1 MRLNGSNLL
10 EDTVTDITI
19 RKKNEVYVTVKT
31 EPHISQELSDLFTF
45 DVPGAKFMPQY
56 RSKYW
61 DGKIRLF
68 SPATGEVY
76 VGLVDKIVNWA
87 RKSEYSLEFENNKHY
102 GTPFEENEII
112 SREGV
117 KEYMTRISKYKPRNY
132 QIDAVYD
139 ALRYNRK
146 LLISPTASGKS
157 LMIYAVVRYFTEK
170 NKKVLLVVPTTSLVE
185 QMFKDFEDYGW
196 DAEKYCHK
204 IYSGKEKTNEFPVTI
219 TTWQSIYKLKKPF
232 FKDFE
237 VAIGDEAHLFKS
249 KSLVSIMTKMND
261 AKYRYGFTGT
271 LDGSQTHK
279 WVLEGLFGPSYKVT
293 QTKELIDKGHLS
305 KLQIHVLLLKH
316 KSQKFETYEDELQ
329 YIIGHLKRN
338 NFIKNLVLDLKGNT
352 LVLFSRVEA
361 HGEPLYN
368 LINNSI
374 SGNRKVFFVHGG
386 VGAEER
392 ELIREITEKEKNAII
407 VASYGTF
414 STGINIKNLHNVIFA
429 SPSKSRIRNL
439 QSIGRVLR
447 KGDNKT
453 QAVLYDIAD
462 DITYSSRKNYT
473 LNHLIERIKIYNHEK
488 FNYEI
493 VQIDLK
499 ENG

>member
-1 MRLNGSNLL
+1 M
-10 EDTVTDITI
+10 TDII
-19 RKKNEVYVTVKT
+19 IKKKNEVYITVKA
-31 EPHISQELSDLFTF
+31 EPAICQELSDLFTF

-56 RSKYW
+56 RNKHW

-76 VGLVDKIVNWA
+76 VGLVDKIASWA
-87 RKSEYSLEFENNKHY
+87 KKSEYSLEFEDNEFY
-102 GTPFEENEII
+102 GSPFEENEMI

-117 KEYMTRISKYKPRNY
+117 REYMTKISKYKPRDY
-132 QIDAVYD
+132 QVDAVYD

-157 LMIYAVVRYFTEK
+157 LMIYSVVRYFAEK

-185 QMFKDFEDYGW
+185 QMYKDFKDYGW
-196 DAEKYCHK
+196 NAKKYCHR
-204 IYSGKEKTNEFPVTI
+204 IYSGREKTNENPVTI

-232 FKDFE
+232 FQDFE

-305 KLQIHVLLLKH
+305 KLQIRVLILKH
-316 KSQKFETYEDELQ
+316 NDQKFETYEDELQ
-329 YIIGHLKRN
+329 YIIGHPKRN
-338 NFIKNLVLDLKGNT
+338 RFIRNLALDLRGNT
-352 LVLFSRVEA
+352 LVLFSRVA
-361 HGEPLYN
+361 THGQILFDS
-368 LINNSI
+368 INNSVQN
-374 SGNRKVFFVHGG
+374 GRKVFYVHGG
-386 VGAEER
+386 VEAQER
-392 ELIREITEKEKNAII
+392 EEVRTITENESNAII

-447 KGDNKT
+447 KGDKKSK
-453 QAVLYDIAD
+453 AVLYDIAD
-462 DITYSSRKNYT
+462 DISFKSRKNYT
-473 LNHLIERIKIYNHEK
+473 LNHLVERIKIYNEEK

-493 VQIDLK
+493 IQINLRN
-499 ENG
+499 NG

>member
-1 MRLNGSNLL
+1 MLL
-10 EDTVTDITI
+10 SGRSLFEDTVTDII
-19 RKKNEVYVTVKT
+19 IKKKNEVYVTVKA
-31 EPHISQELSDLFTF
+31 EPHINQELSDLFTF

-61 DGKIRLF
+61 DGKIRLY
-68 SPATGEVY
+68 SPATGEIY
-76 VGLVDKIVNWA
+76 GGLVDKIVSWA
-87 RKSEYSLEFENNKHY
+87 KKSEYSLEFENNQFY
-102 GTPFEENEII
+102 GAPFEENEII

-117 KEYMTRISKYKPRNY
+117 KEYMTRISKYKPRKY

-157 LMIYAVVRYFTEK
+157 LMIYAVVRYYAEK
-170 NKKVLLVVPTTSLVE
+170 NKKILLVVPTTSLVE
-185 QMFKDFEDYGW
+185 QMYKDFKDYGW
-196 DAEKYCHK
+196 DAQNYCHR
-204 IYSGKEKTNEFPVTI
+204 IYAGKEKTNENPVTI
-219 TTWQSIYKLKKPF
+219 TTWQSIYKLKRPF

-237 VAIGDEAHLFKS
+237 VVIGDEAHLFKS
-249 KSLVSIMTKMND
+249 KSLISIMTKMD
-261 AKYRYGFTGT
+261 AAKYRFGFTGT
-271 LDGSQTHK
+271 LDGTQTHK

-305 KLQIHVLLLKH
+305 KLQIHILILKH
-316 KSQKFETYEDELQ
+316 KPRKFELYEEELQ
-329 YIIGHLKRN
+329 HIITHQKRN
-338 NFIKNLVLDLKGNT
+338 NFIKNLVIDLKGNT

-361 HGEPLYN
+361 HGQPLYE

-374 SGNRKVFFVHGG
+374 KNDRKLFYVHGG
-386 VGAEER
+386 VDAEER
-392 ELIREITEKEKNAII
+392 EQVREITETERNAII

-447 KGDNKT
+447 KGDSKT

-462 DITYSSRKNYT
+462 DITHLSRRNYT
-473 LNHLIERIKIYNHEK
+473 LNHLIERIKIYNEEK

-493 VQIDLK
+493 VQIDLGEK
-499 ENG
+499 

>member
-1 MRLNGSNLL
+1 MPSSGKSLF
-10 EDTVTDITI
+10 EVTVTDII
-19 RKKNEVYVTVKT
+19 IKKKNEVYVTVKA
-31 EPHISQELSDLFTF
+31 EPHINQELSDLFTF

-61 DGKIRLF
+61 DGKIRLY
-68 SPATGEVY
+68 SPATGEIY
-76 VGLVDKIVNWA
+76 GGLVDKIVSWA
-87 RKSEYSLEFENNKHY
+87 RKSEYSLEFENNQFY
-102 GTPFEENEII
+102 GAPFEENEII

-117 KEYMTRISKYKPRNY
+117 KDYMTRISKHKPRNY

-157 LMIYAVVRYFTEK
+157 LMIYAVVRYYAEK
-170 NKKVLLVVPTTSLVE
+170 NKKILLVVPTTSLVE
-185 QMFKDFEDYGW
+185 QMFKDFQDYGW
-196 DAEKYCHK
+196 NAENYCHR
-204 IYSGKEKTNEFPVTI
+204 IYAGKEKTNENPVTI
-219 TTWQSIYKLKKPF
+219 TTWQSIYKLKRPF

-237 VAIGDEAHLFKS
+237 VVIGDEAHLFKS
-249 KSLVSIMTKMND
+249 KSLISIMTKMD
-261 AKYRYGFTGT
+261 AAKYRFGFTGT
-271 LDGSQTHK
+271 LDGTQTHK

-305 KLQIHVLLLKH
+305 KLQIHILILKH
-316 KSQKFETYEDELQ
+316 KPRKFEVYEEELQ
-329 YIIGHLKRN
+329 HIITHQKRN

-352 LVLFSRVEA
+352 LVLFSRVET
-361 HGEPLYN
+361 HGQPLYE

-374 SGNRKVFFVHGG
+374 QNDRKVFYVHGG
-386 VGAEER
+386 VDAEER
-392 ELIREITEKEKNAII
+392 ERIREITETEKNAII

-447 KGDNKT
+447 KGDSKT

-462 DITYSSRKNYT
+462 DITHLSRRNYT
-473 LNHLIERIKIYNHEK
+473 LNHLIERIKIYNEEK

-493 VQIDLK
+493 VQIDLGEK
-499 ENG
+499 

>member
-1 MRLNGSNLL
+1 MRLSGRNSL
-10 EDTVTDITI
+10 EDMTDITI
-19 RKKNEVYVTVKT
+19 KKKNEVYVTVKA
-31 EPHISQELSDLFTF
+31 EPAICQELSDLFTF

-76 VGLVDKIVNWA
+76 GGLVDKIVNWA

-117 KEYMTRISKYKPRNY
+117 KEYMTRISKYKPRDY

-139 ALRYNRK
+139 ALKYNRK

-157 LMIYAVVRYFTEK
+157 MMIYAVVRYFVETK
-170 NKKVLLVVPTTSLVE
+170 KKVLLIVPTTSLVE
-185 QMFKDFEDYGW
+185 QMYKDFKDYGW
-196 DAEKYCHK
+196 DADQYCHR
-204 IYSGKEKTNEFPVTI
+204 IYSGKEKTNENSVTI
-219 TTWQSIYKLKKPF
+219 TTWQSVYKLKRPF
-232 FKDFE
+232 FKDFD

-249 KSLVSIMTKMND
+249 KSLVSIMTKMD
-261 AKYRYGFTGT
+261 SAKYRYGFTGT
-271 LDGSQTHK
+271 LDGSQPHK

-305 KLQIHVLLLKH
+305 KLQIRVLILKH
-316 KSQKFETYEDELQ
+316 TDQKFDTYEDELQ
-329 YIIGHLKRN
+329 YIIGHSKRN
-338 NFIKNLVLDLKGNT
+338 RFIRNLVLDLKGNS
-352 LVLFSRVEA
+352 LILFSRVA
-361 HGEPLYN
+361 THGQILFDS
-368 LINNSI
+368 INS
-374 SGNRKVFFVHGG
+374 SVQGNRKVFYVHGG
-386 VGAEER
+386 VEAQER
-392 ELIREITEKEKNAII
+392 ERIREITEQERDAII

-447 KGDNKT
+447 TGDNKKK
-453 QAVLYDIAD
+453 AVLYDIAD
-462 DITYSSRKNYT
+462 DISYKSRKNYT
-473 LNHLIERIKIYNHEK
+473 LNHLVERVKIYNEEK

-493 VQIDLK
+493 IQINLRN
-499 ENG
+499 NG

>member
-1 MRLNGSNLL
+1 MSDL
-10 EDTVTDITI
+10 VI

-31 EPHISQELSDLFTF
+31 EPYINQELSDHFTF

-61 DGKIRLF
+61 DGKIRLY
-68 SPATGEVY
+68 SSHTGEIY
-76 VGLVDKIVNWA
+76 VGLLDKVVAWA
-87 RKSEYSLEFENNKHY
+87 KNYGYSVEFEDNKFY
-102 GTPFEENEII
+102 GTPFEENKTI
-112 SREGV
+112 SYQGV
-117 KEYMTRISKYKPRNY
+117 KEYMTRIARFKPRDY

-139 ALRYNRK
+139 ALKYNRK

-157 LMIYAVVRYFTEK
+157 LMIYSVVRYFAEK
-170 NKKVLLVVPTTSLVE
+170 GKKILLVVPTTSLVE

-196 DAEKYCHK
+196 NAEEYCHK
-204 IYSGKEKTNEFPVTI
+204 IYSGREKTNEYPVTI
-219 TTWQSIYKLKKPF
+219 TTWQSIYKLPRPF

-237 VAIGDEAHLFKS
+237 VMIGDEAHLFKS
-249 KSLVSIMTKMND
+249 KSLVSIMTKMD
-261 AKYRYGFTGT
+261 SAKYRFGFTGT
-271 LDGSQTHK
+271 LDGTQTHK

-305 KLQIHVLLLKH
+305 QLQIHVLLLKH
-316 KSQKFETYEDELQ
+316 DSYQFETYEDEVQ
-329 YIIGHLKRN
+329 YIIGHEKRN

-352 LVLFSRVEA
+352 LVLFSRVST
-361 HGEPLYN
+361 HGEPLYE
-368 LINNSI
+368 LINNSVK
-374 SGNRKVFFVHGG
+374 GNRKVFYVHGG
-386 VGAEER
+386 IDAQER
-392 ELIREITEKEKNAII
+392 ERIREITEQERDAVI

-447 KGDNKT
+447 KGDKKN

-462 DITYSSRKNYT
+462 DTTYKSKKNYT
-473 LNHLIERIKIYNHEK
+473 LNHLVERIKIYNQEK

-493 VQIDLK
+493 VPVNLK
-499 ENG
+499 SK

>member
-1 MRLNGSNLL
+1 MRLSGRNLL

-102 GTPFEENEII
+102 GTPFEENAII

-117 KEYMTRISKYKPRNY
+117 KEYMTRISRHKPRKY
-132 QIDAVYD
+132 QVDAVYD
-139 ALRYNRK
+139 ALKYNRK
-146 LLISPTASGKS
+146 LLVSPTASGKS
-157 LMIYAVVRYFTEK
+157 LMIYAVVRYFVETK
-170 NKKVLLVVPTTSLVE
+170 KKVLLVVPTTSLVE

-196 DAEKYCHK
+196 NADDYCHR
-204 IYSGKEKTNEFPVTI
+204 IYSGKEKTNEYPVTI
-219 TTWQSIYKLKKPF
+219 TTWQSIYKLKRPF
-232 FKDFE
+232 FKDFD

-249 KSLVSIMTKMND
+249 KSLVSIMTKMD
-261 AKYRYGFTGT
+261 SAKYRYGFTGT

-305 KLQIHVLLLKH
+305 KLQIRVLLMKH
-316 KSQKFETYEDELQ
+316 EAQKFETYEDELQ
-329 YIIGHLKRN
+329 YIIGHPKRN
-338 NFIKNLVLDLKGNT
+338 NFIKNLVLDLKGNS
-352 LVLFSRVEA
+352 LVLFSRVA
-361 HGEPLYN
+361 THGEILYES
-368 LINNSI
+368 INS
-374 SGNRKVFFVHGG
+374 SVKGSRKVFYVHGG
-386 VGAEER
+386 VEAEER
-392 ELIREITEKEKNAII
+392 ERIREITENEKDAII

-414 STGINIKNLHNVIFA
+414 STGINIKRLHNVIFS
-429 SPSKSRIRNL
+429 SPSKSRVRNL

-447 KGDNKT
+447 KGDGKLK
-453 QAVLYDIAD
+453 AVLYDIAD
-462 DITYSSRKNYT
+462 DISYQHRKNYT
-473 LNHLIERIKIYNHEK
+473 LNHLIERIKIYNEEK

-493 VQIDLK
+493 IQVSLK